1 MEFLKCFIIIIL
13 TLYLLSMIIFAARSG
28 KAFKFLFLNAFLGL
42 LVLLILY
49 FTKSFT
55 DINLAIN
62 KITVALS
69 GFFGII
75 GVIFILCLN
84 LMI

>member
-1 MEFLKCFIIIIL
+1 MEFLKCFIIILL
-13 TLYLLSMIIFAARSG
+13 TLYLLSMLIIAAKSG
-28 KAFKFLFLNAFLGL
+28 KAFKYLFLNAFLGL
-42 LVLLILY
+42 FILLILY

-69 GFFGII
+69 GFFGIV

-84 LMI
+84 LII